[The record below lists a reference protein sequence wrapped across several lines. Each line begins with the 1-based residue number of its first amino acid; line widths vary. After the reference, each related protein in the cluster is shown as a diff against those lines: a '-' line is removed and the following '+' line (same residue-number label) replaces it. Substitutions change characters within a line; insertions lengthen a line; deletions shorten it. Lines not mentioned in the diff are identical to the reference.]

1 MRNNWLSYS
10 LAERKV
16 ILQEVSKKEHIPD
29 YAVEKDWWVSMVL
42 KALFQVECADY
53 LLFKGGTSLSK
64 GWRLIERFS
73 EDIDIALSH
82 RFFDMPTET
91 NNQIK
96 NLRKKSRRY
105 IIDTLA
111 PQLKQALEKIGLAD
125 LQVEPLMDI
134 DGVTVSTDAD
144 PTVINVSYQSIADG
158 HSDYVPTK
166 VKIEI
171 SCLSMDVPFEQKH
184 ITTLISEMFPDADM
198 DTDSIIP
205 TVVPSRTFLE
215 KAFLLNE
222 EFQKAKPR
230 SLRMSRHL
238 YDLEKLMDT
247 QYAHDAL
254 ADKELYHMIVEH
266 RRKFYHAGYADYDK
280 DYPQAINFIPSDTI
294 IKEWQE
300 DYRELVKSFVYGNHL
315 EFENLIERL
324 ETLQQRFRE
333 IEKF

>member
-1 MRNNWLSYS
+1 MNNWLSYT

-16 ILQEVSKKEHIPD
+16 MLQQTSAREGIPD

-42 KALFQVECADY
+42 KALFQVECADF

-73 EDIDIALSH
+73 EDIDIAISH
-82 RFFDMPTET
+82 RFFGMPVDN

-96 NLRKKSRRY
+96 NLRKKCRQYVIST
-105 IIDTLA
+105 IA
-111 PQLKQALEKIGLAD
+111 EQLQQVLDQLGLKN
-125 LQVEPLMDI
+125 LTVEPATEI

-144 PTVINVSYQSIADG
+144 PTVINVAYDSIADG

-184 ITTLISEMFPDADM
+184 ITTLISETFPEDDLG
-198 DTDSIIP
+198 TDCTIP

-222 EFQKAKPR
+222 EFQKSAPR

-247 QYAHDAL
+247 RFAHDAL
-254 ADKELYHMIVEH
+254 ADKELYSMIVEH
-266 RRKFYHAGYADYDK
+266 RRKFYHAGYADYDR
-280 DYPQAINFIPSDTI
+280 DYPSAINFIPSENI
-294 IKEWQE
+294 IKEWEQ
-300 DYRELVKSFVYGNHL
+300 DYAELVKSFVYGRYL
-315 EFENLIERL
+315 PFDELLARL
-324 ETLQQRFRE
+324 QSLLQRFNE
-333 IEKF
+333 IK

>member
-16 ILQEVSKKEHIPD
+16 MLQEVSRKEHIPD

-64 GWRLIERFS
+64 GWRLVERFS
-73 EDIDIALSH
+73 EDIDISLSH
-82 RFFDMPTET
+82 TFFGMSIDN
-91 NNQIK
+91 NNQLK

-105 IIDTLA
+105 IIETLA
-111 PQLKQALEKIGLAD
+111 PQLKQALANIGLAD
-125 LQVEPLMDI
+125 LQVEPLI
-134 DGVTVSTDAD
+134 EVDGVVVSTDAD
-144 PTVINVSYQSIADG
+144 PTVINVNYQSIADS

-171 SCLSMDVPFEQKH
+171 SCLSMDVPFERKH
-184 ITTLISEMFPDADM
+184 ITTLISDMFPDADL
-198 DTDSIIP
+198 DTDCTIP

-222 EFQKAKPR
+222 EFQKATPR

-247 QYAHDAL
+247 QFAADAL
-254 ADKELYHMIVEH
+254 TDKELYHMIVEH
-266 RRKFYHAGYADYDK
+266 RRKFYHVGYADYDK
-280 DYPQAINFIPSDTI
+280 DYPHAIHFIPSDNI

-300 DYRELVKSFVYGNHL
+300 DYRELVKSFVYGSHL
-315 EFENLIERL
+315 EFGELIARL
-324 ETLQQRFRE
+324 QTLQQRFRE
-333 IEKF
+333 IGE